1 MIIRILLAED
11 HKIVR
16 EGTRQL
22 LEQSPDMQVVGEAS
36 DGVEVVDLAG
46 VIQPDVI
53 VMDVRMPRLNGIEAT
68 RAIAKR
74 YPKIKILILS
84 AYDDDSYVFPLL
96 EAGASGYLLKTS
108 SGAELAAAIR
118 LVFSGE
124 TALSPRISAKLVNRL
139 GGRQAYRAQ
148 HMPEGLTEREMDV
161 LRIAAHGHPNKLIA
175 SQLSI
180 STQTVQVHFRNIFGK
195 LGVNSRSEAIAYGI
209 QHGWITLESSD
220 GE

>member
-1 MIIRILLAED
+1 MQIRILLAED

-22 LEQSPDMQVVGEAS
+22 LEQSADMQVVGEAS
-36 DGVEVVDLAG
+36 DGMEVVELAG
-46 VIQPDVI
+46 QIQPDVI

-68 RAIAKR
+68 RMIAR
-74 YPKIKILILS
+74 RHPKIKILILS

-124 TALSPRISAKLVNRL
+124 TALSPRISAKIVNRL
-139 GGRQAYRAQ
+139 GGRQAYRSNS
-148 HMPEGLTEREMDV
+148 MPEGLTEREMDV
-161 LRIAAHGHPNKLIA
+161 LRSAAHGHPNKQIA
-175 SQLSI
+175 SQLGI
-180 STQTVQVHFRNIFGK
+180 STQTVQVHLRNIFGK
-195 LGVNSRSEAIAYGI
+195 LGVSSRSEATAYGI
-209 QHGWITLESSD
+209 QHGWITLEASD
-220 GE
+220 E